1 MAEATAREQLI
12 LELMNRARMDPA
24 GEAARFGISLNKDL
38 AAGTISNAPKQVLAM
53 NAGLNGAADAHSG
66 WMLSSDRFSH
76 TGIDG
81 SDPGTRM
88 RDAGYV
94 FAGSWSW
101 GENIAWSGTTG
112 TLNPNAAAVQHHQNL
127 FLSAGHRTN
136 ILNGFFREAGVGSLD
151 GKFTSGSNTYNAL
164 MTTQNFATSG
174 NDRFVT
180 GVAYEDRDSNDFYSI
195 GEARSGVTVDILQDG
210 GIAASAVSGT
220 AGGYAAAFASSA
232 KAPVAVDVRFKGGG
246 LDSPVGASVT
256 LEGSNI
262 KLDLVDGN
270 TILSNVTAALIYRAV
285 GLQLIGI
292 EDADGTGNGFGNVL
306 GGNAGDNRLAGL
318 AGNDTLSG
326 SGGDD
331 ILLGGGGN
339 DRIAGGLGGDRLTG
353 NAGSDVFVFASASD
367 ITGDLITD
375 FAPGVDR
382 IDLSG
387 IDAVAGGRDNAFVFS
402 GTGFAGAGSLRVM
415 ESGQRTLV
423 QGDFDGNGIA
433 DFTLTLAGIKALTA
447 ADFIL

>member
-1 MAEATAREQLI
+1 MAEVTAREQLI

-53 NAGLNGAADAHSG
+53 NAELNGSADAHSG
-66 WMLSSDRFSH
+66 WMLSSDTFSH
-76 TGIDG
+76 TGLGG

-112 TLNPNAAAVQHHQNL
+112 TLNANAAAAQHHQNL

-136 ILNGFFREAGVGSLD
+136 ILNGYFREAGVGSLD
-151 GKFTSGSNTYNAL
+151 GKFATGSNTYNAL

-174 NDRFVT
+174 NDRFIT
-180 GVAYEDRDSNDFYSI
+180 GVAYDDSDNNDFYSI
-195 GEARSGVTVDILQDG
+195 GEARGGVMVDILADG
-210 GIAASAVSGT
+210 TVAASAVSGA

-232 KAPVAVDVRFKGGG
+232 KAPADVDVRFRGGG
-246 LDSPVGASVT
+246 LDVSVGVSVT

-262 KLDLVDGN
+262 KLDLADGG
-270 TILSNVTAALIYRAV
+270 TILSNVTATLIYRTI

-292 EDADGTGNGFGNVL
+292 EDVSGTGNGLGNVL
-306 GGNAGDNRLAGL
+306 GGNAGANRLAGL
-318 AGNDTLSG
+318 SGSDTLSG
-326 SGGDD
+326 CGGDD
-331 ILLGGGGN
+331 TLLGGGGN
-339 DRIAGGLGGDRLTG
+339 DRISGGLGSDHLSG
-353 NAGSDVFVFASASD
+353 NAGSDVFVFASVAD
-367 ITGDLITD
+367 IAGDVIRD
-375 FAPGVDR
+375 FTVDADR
-382 IDLSG
+382 IDLSA
-387 IDAVAGGRDNAFVFS
+387 IDAVAGGRDSAFIF
-402 GTGFAGAGSLRVM
+402 GGADFAGAGSLRVTAG
-415 ESGQRTLV
+415 ELRTLV
-423 QGDFDGNGIA
+423 EGDLDGNGTA
-433 DFTLTLAGIKALTA
+433 DFVLALTGMKALTA